1 MIETSRV
8 PAESR
13 LQSHRWLVAT
23 LLFVAIEALP
33 SFSYPLGRDQATYAV
48 IAQGLLNGQRLY
60 RDLWD
65 NKPPGIFAIYV
76 PVVKIFGHVQWPVG
90 LVDILWMLAISWC
103 IFKFAERYLG
113 VGAAVV
119 AVVVNSFW
127 HTKNGYVDAAQ
138 PECFLMI
145 AVFLGFF
152 VAASD
157 RASPLLRNF
166 AAGLLLGAAFW
177 LKYNAL
183 AFLPLLAIV
192 PHVDWTQLDARP
204 RKFKL
209 MISNR
214 AWLANCAA
222 IITGLVATAL
232 SVCAYFRAE
241 GSWAALKEVQFE
253 VLPRYAAMAAQ
264 RIPHLWLLPLGATL
278 VYLGIS
284 TVVATIAA
292 ILLAEKRGLAGLA
305 PVLFAAAM
313 GFLVTASQLRF
324 PPYAFET
331 SFPFFSMIWGY
342 VAASACSI
350 LRSAAQAP
358 SSGPRLRAKIAFVF
372 LAALVIWFPV
382 RGEFKLIAQ
391 RYRNLTTW
399 RRNPD
404 ESYANYK
411 GAHFNV
417 EHLEGKFQVIEDL
430 NRSLTPNDGLFVW
443 GTDPLIYFLTDR
455 QPPTRFVSNLPLIS
469 PWGPPAWRDELVSNL
484 VQSRPAFI
492 VVCRNDQVPDIAFSQ
507 LDSEQKLAS
516 YGSLRDLISSSY
528 VLVKDL
534 PDYAIFRHKP
544 FSAPR

>member
-1 MIETSRV
+1 
-8 PAESR
+8 
-13 LQSHRWLVAT
+13 LAT
-23 LLFVAIEALP
+23 LVFVLIEGLP
-33 SFSYPLGRDQATYAV
+33 GFSYPMGRDQATYAV

-65 NKPPGIFAIYV
+65 NKPPGIFATYA

-127 HTKNGYVDAAQ
+127 HAKNGYVDAAQ

-157 RASPLLRNF
+157 RASPLLRHF

-183 AFLPLLAIV
+183 AFLPLIAIV
-192 PHVDWTQLDARP
+192 PHVDWAQLEARP

-209 MISNR
+209 TISSR
-214 AWLANCAA
+214 VWLADCAA
-222 IITGLVATAL
+222 LIAGLVVMAL
-232 SVCAYFRAE
+232 SVCAYFHAE

-284 TVVATIAA
+284 TVVATVAA
-292 ILLAEKRGLAGLA
+292 ILLAEKRGFAGLA

-331 SFPFFSMIWGY
+331 SFPFFAMIWGY
-342 VAASACSI
+342 VIATLCSTLYSA
-350 LRSAAQAP
+350 LGAQ
-358 SSGPRLRAKIAFVF
+358 SSRTKWRAIVATLMF
-372 LAALVIWFPV
+372 AALVVGFPV
-382 RGEFKLIAQ
+382 RGGVKLITQ
-391 RYRNLTTW
+391 RYENLGAW

-404 ESYANYK
+404 ESYRNYA

-417 EHLEGKFQVIEDL
+417 EHLEGKFQVVQEL
-430 NRSLTPNDGLFVW
+430 RGSLAPNDGLFVW

-469 PWGPPAWRDELVSNL
+469 PWGPPEWRDELVSDL
-484 VQSRPAFI
+484 ARSRPAFI

-528 VLVKDL
+528 VRVEDL
-534 PDYAIFRHKP
+534 PDYAILRRRP
-544 FSAPR
+544 FSPPR